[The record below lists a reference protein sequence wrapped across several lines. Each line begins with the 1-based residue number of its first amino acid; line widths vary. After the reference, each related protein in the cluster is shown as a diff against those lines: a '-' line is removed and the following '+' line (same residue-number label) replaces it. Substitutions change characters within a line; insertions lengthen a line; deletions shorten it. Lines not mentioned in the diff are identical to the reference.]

1 MLLVLPE
8 MAYGKRAIEDI
19 MFAMQFIIGH
29 VPLEEERATL
39 L

>member
-8 MAYGKRAIEDI
+8 MAHGKGAIDDV
-19 MFAMQFIIGH
+19 MSAMQFIIGH